1 MTRRH
6 TRRYGSAMRITAFWA
21 KGYRSLVDVHLDDL
35 GPFNVFY
42 GPNGA
47 GKSNILAAM
56 RTLFGLLAWRSAPT
70 RGFWHV
76 YEWLHYDGG
85 PETLR
90 SRDRTNLARDA
101 PMLLGARLARTERDT
116 RFGDR
121 WPVSHEFVCEVRYDW
136 FKEEVAFPI
145 VAWVPAGE
153 TPVTREPGARYDAGE
168 EEYRR
173 LTQALVHEVARHVYA
188 VIDADR
194 VPRAET
200 LASTE
205 NDVATILAAGKLKE
219 GLFRA
224 SAHPNPV
231 VRRRFKQLQE
241 LLAGPPLHRRAFE
254 LIHDARNNSVE
265 LMEST
270 SDSAERAS
278 EVPIDLAGLGIA
290 QIYGILGQALLRE
303 ADVVGI
309 EEPEAHLHAPT
320 SGLHLRQL
328 LERLVE
334 ENYLDQIFIAT
345 HSNLFD
351 LDPTGYYDVSL
362 DERGATR
369 VARKPLSE
377 IDRRHLYEPGPA
389 KHALADFLS
398 YMDADTVV
406 FRRSDGSPVSASEM
420 LDMLQRDDP
429 VAVEFLRD
437 VHGAAVRAVRVKHKN
452 PPSGASQS

>member
-1 MTRRH
+1 
-6 TRRYGSAMRITAFWA
+6 MRITAFWA
-21 KGYRSLVDVHLDDL
+21 KGYRSLVDVRLDNL

-56 RTLFGLLAWRSAPT
+56 QTLFGLLAWRSAPN
-70 RGFWHV
+70 RRLSPPAELFPHQGAPSI
-76 YEWLHYDGG
+76 LQ
-85 PETLR
+85 P
-90 SRDRTNLARDA
+90 RDRADFGRATTLV
-101 PMLLGARLARTERDT
+101 LGARVAQTKKDMQIDL
-116 RFGDR
+116 R
-121 WPVSHEFVCEVRYDW
+121 WPSGPELMCELRYDW
-136 FKEEVAFPI
+136 FKQELAI
-145 VAWVPAGE
+145 HSLQWVQPGA
-153 TPVTREPGARYDAGE
+153 TPGRTQEFSLADAVTRMQIQPFVH
-168 EEYRR
+168 R
-173 LTQALVHEVARHVYA
+173 LATHLYAL
-188 VIDADR
+188 IDADR

-205 NDVATILAAGKLKE
+205 NDVGMILAAGKLKE

-241 LLAGPPLHRRAFE
+241 LLAGPPLHRRTFE
-254 LIHDARNNSVE
+254 IIHDARNNAIE
-265 LMEST
+265 LMENT
-270 SDSAERAS
+270 SDSAQRPS

-303 ADVVGI
+303 ADAVGI

-328 LERLVE
+328 LERLVTE
-334 ENYLDQIFIAT
+334 GYLDQLFIAT

-351 LDPTGYYDVSL
+351 LDPTGYFDVSL
-362 DERGATR
+362 DERGATC
-369 VARKPLSE
+369 VERKPLSE
-377 IDRRHLYEPGPA
+377 IDRQHLYEPGPA
-389 KHALADFLS
+389 KHALAEFLS
-398 YMDADTVV
+398 YMDADAVV
-406 FRRSDGSPVSASEM
+406 FRRSDGSPVSAGEM

-437 VHGAAVRAVRVKHKN
+437 VHGAAVRAVRVKSKK
-452 PPSGASQS
+452 PTEPASES